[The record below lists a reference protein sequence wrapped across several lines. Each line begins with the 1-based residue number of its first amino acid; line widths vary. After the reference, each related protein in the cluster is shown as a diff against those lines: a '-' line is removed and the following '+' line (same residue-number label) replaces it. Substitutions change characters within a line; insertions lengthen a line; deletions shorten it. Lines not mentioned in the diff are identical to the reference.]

1 MTEGAALAL
10 TESSHDLIASPLRVR
25 VPRITEADDYK
36 MSEVA
41 TVVTIGL
48 AAGILGGFFGVGGG
62 VLIVPALVLLLGMSQ
77 HQAVGT
83 SLGALLPPVGL
94 LGAYEYYRHGNLNI
108 AYAIYLG
115 VGLLVG
121 AYLGAIVATQLS
133 GLILRRAFA
142 IFLMLIA
149 IRLLMK

>member
-1 MTEGAALAL
+1 
-10 TESSHDLIASPLRVR
+10 
-25 VPRITEADDYK
+25 
-36 MSEVA
+36 MSEVV

-62 VLIVPALVLLLGMSQ
+62 VLIVPALVLLLKLSQ

-94 LGAYEYYRHGNLNI
+94 LGAYEYYRHGDLNI
-108 AYAIYLG
+108 AYALYLAIG
-115 VGLLVG
+115 ILIG

-149 IRLLMK
+149 IRLLMR